1 MSLWL
6 SARNPHNTESYHT
19 EHPQTTS
26 NGDPTETCRDADPT
40 ETCQDAAPHRNLQGC
55 RIPEKPARTPHP
67 TETCEDAAPHR
78 NLRGCWFIDQG
89 RMRHFYPVVHFAF
102 EGQAIKLTLL
112 T

>member
-26 NGDPTETCRDADPT
+26 NGDPTETCR
-40 ETCQDAAPHRNLQGC
+40 DAAPHRNLQGC

>member
-1 MSLWL
+1 MLETHTTQKATIQSTLKQHL
-6 SARNPHNTESYHT
+6 MGTQQKPAETPH
-19 EHPQTTS
+19 
-26 NGDPTETCRDADPT
+26 PT

-55 RIPEKPARTPHP
+55 RIPEKPVRTPHP

-78 NLRGCWFIDQG
+78 NLRGCWFTDQG